1 MSDSVR
7 EHLSADIKSAMRAR
21 DTAQLTVLRML
32 SAAIKQREVDERVTL
47 GEADVIALVD
57 KLIKQRKDAAQ
68 QFADGGRDDLAD
80 AERAEIEILGRYLP
94 QALSADEVD
103 AAITAAIASIASTG
117 ASGLADMGKVMAVL
131 KPQLAGRADMG
142 EASKQVRAQLSR

>member
-68 QFADGGRDDLAD
+68 QFADGGRDDLAA

-103 AAITAAIASIASTG
+103 AAITAAIASTG

>member
-47 GEADVIALVD
+47 GDADVIALVD

-68 QFADGGRDDLAD
+68 QFADGGREDLAA

-103 AAITAAIASIASTG
+103 AAITAAIASTG
-117 ASGLADMGKVMAVL
+117 ASGIADMGKVMAVL